1 MTSILSVKGLS
12 YNYSQHTVLD
22 KISFQL
28 SEGEIL
34 GLIGPNGSGKSTLLK
49 ILAGMT
55 AVPGSAIELYGKAIS
70 GYTPSERAGKI
81 TYVGAELRAE
91 FPLTALEVVSMGAL
105 GISNSPLGH
114 SLRDNA
120 LLAMKRCHCDE
131 LASREIQSLSG
142 GERQLVALAR
152 AFLQGARIL
161 LLDESLSR
169 MDLHHQAMVGDLL
182 KNLRVVGYSFIL
194 VSHDLNLTSEWATR
208 CLLIK
213 NGKAAADG
221 APESVLT
228 EQIMNELYP
237 HANLVIGKSP
247 STGSVKVFFG
257 K

>member
-1 MTSILSVKGLS
+1 MTSILSAHELTYGFGGHSVLDGLS
-12 YNYSQHTVLD
+12 V
-22 KISFQL
+22 QL
-28 SEGEIL
+28 FEGEIL

-49 ILAGMT
+49 ILAGMIP
-55 AVPGSAIELYGKAIS
+55 VPGSSIELYGNALSSYSS
-70 GYTPSERAGKI
+70 GTRAGKI

-105 GISNSPLGH
+105 SISNVPIGQ
-114 SLRDNA
+114 SLRENA

-142 GERQLVALAR
+142 GERQLVVLAR
-152 AFLQGARIL
+152 AVLQGARIL

-169 MDLHHQAMVGDLL
+169 MDLHHQAMVGELL
-182 KNLRVVGYSFIL
+182 RTLRSEGYSFIL

-213 NGKAAADG
+213 NGKNAADG
-221 APESVLT
+221 TPESVLT
-228 EQIMNELYP
+228 EQTMNDLYP
-237 HANLVIGKSP
+237 RANLVVGKSP